1 MSNLNKSTEKTNKVS
16 FNDQKEKYL
25 SNCHSFALSLVQLLD
40 DRSASRLYCPNFKYS
55 GNACACLQKYV
66 IGIDNNL
73 DDKHNRAKHLFNILK
88 KAKQLSRQKSYSTI
102 NGKGIE
108 RIGLG
113 NGQKKSKEFEKFVNI
128 HRNYLRK
135 ELNFCEKA
143 AQKVLF
149 YSNNFLHKSLKT
161 EPNNRRVERQKGKA
175 ATGKLIDIKL
185 LINENCCKDQCVK
198 MAETHFY
205 LLDNW
210 RQRAAISQSEARR
223 VLSEML
229 TPTQGIRTNC
239 YKFISLVTGT
249 SLRTITSVNQHM
261 RNSGGMR
268 EPLEHGLKKYWQQNN
283 KRSLINTNTNV
294 SHDQSIDTN
303 KELNKSTQNSLYMQI
318 SNDYNNDNNVVQ
330 QNTIHLLIAKTGS
343 NQEFS
348 VINNA
353 TESHSIA
360 VLNSQINIIDNDQR
374 VQSIPL
380 PITSLQLL

>member
-1 MSNLNKSTEKTNKVS
+1 L
-16 FNDQKEKYL
+16 NDQKEKYL
-25 SNCHSFALSLVQLLD
+25 SNCHSFALSLVQLFD
-40 DRSASRLYCPNFKYS
+40 DRSAERLYCPNFKYS
-55 GNACACLQKYV
+55 GNACACLQKYI
-66 IGIDNNL
+66 IGIDDNL

-135 ELNFCEKA
+135 ELQFCEKA

-149 YSNNFLHKSLKT
+149 YSNNYLHKTLKT
-161 EPNNRRVERQKGKA
+161 EPNNIRVERQKGKA
-175 ATGKLIDIKL
+175 ATGKLIDMKL

-198 MAETHFY
+198 MAQTHYY

-210 RQRAAISQSEARR
+210 RQRAAMNQSEARR

-229 TPTQGIRTNC
+229 TPTQATRTNC
-239 YKFISLVTGT
+239 YKFISLVTGA
-249 SLRTITSVNQHM
+249 SLRTITSVNQYI
-261 RNSGGMR
+261 RNTGGMR

-283 KRSLINTNTNV
+283 KRSLINTNTN
-294 SHDQSIDTN
+294 QSIDTN
-303 KELNKSTQNSLYMQI
+303 KSTQNSYI
-318 SNDYNNDNNVVQ
+318 SNDFNSDNNVQ
-330 QNTIHLLIAKTGS
+330 QNTIHLLIAKTAS

-348 VINNA
+348 VINNP

-360 VLNSQINIIDNDQR
+360 LLNSQINFINNDQR